1 MPLVQPGVSSLPS
14 LATTPLPMKSMASL
28 HLYDE
33 QYALLERVAD
43 GRHFMPG
50 AVRHNWSGFATQH
63 EPGSVDGRGPASFHV
78 EKSVVVR
85 GERGEREREGKRGSD
100 KAEGGEVE
108 VEGEGEGKGE
118 GESGRGGGGG

>member
-63 EPGSVDGRGPASFHV
+63 EPGSV

-85 GERGEREREGKRGSD
+85 GERGEREREGKRRRD

-108 VEGEGEGKGE
+108 EEVEV
-118 GESGRGGGGG
+118 